1 MNGKVNDSIKYGIM
15 NACDIMCLKKGIKDC
30 LLNISLSSRMRAP
43 VCVRACVRA
52 CVRVLSNR

>member
-1 MNGKVNDSIKYGIM
+1 MNGKVINDSIKYEIM

-43 VCVRACVRA
+43 VCVCA